1 MILWLFVLLLTLLPV
16 ASHTARP
23 AFAATLYT
31 VNDLGLSMS
40 FAWSLNNPGQV
51 VGRVDLLPSVGDTRA
66 VLWDKGVATQ
76 LPSLGGTFSSAVG
89 IDDSGHMI
97 VGRSFLPG
105 DTAYHAVLWNVGER
119 DDQNLG
125 EGNNQRRGAIQD
137 LGTLDGPNSFA
148 QGLNN
153 RGQIVGYADLSGTVS
168 HAFLRDRGGM
178 HDLGSLG
185 GMLSEAHA
193 INDAGQVLG
202 DSSLPGEQAGHA
214 FLWARGVMTD
224 LGTLGGPSS
233 VGSSNG
239 INNQGQAVGGS
250 DTSIPDPSTTCA
262 GLAPGAF
269 PETHAFVWAS
279 GVMHDLGTFPGDPD
293 SGASAINDSGQ
304 VVGGSSDFCGN
315 GGHVDLWQ
323 NGTVSD
329 LNALIPAASG
339 WLFLVPTGINARGQI
354 TGYGCRLG
362 PDCDTGV
369 IHGLLLTPGTAS
381 GEPGAARSEADT
393 QAQMQRL
400 PARVKSLLVWHRWH
414 RQGMGEIPLG

>member
-1 MILWLFVLLLTLLPV
+1 MIRWLFVLLLTLPAV

-23 AFAATLYT
+23 VFAATLYT
-31 VNDLGLSMS
+31 VNDLGTSMS

-51 VGRVDLLPSVGDTRA
+51 VGRVDLPSGDTRA
-66 VLWDKGVATQ
+66 VLWDKGVVTY

-105 DTAYHAVLWNVGER
+105 DTPYHAVLWSA
-119 DDQNLG
+119 
-125 EGNNQRRGAIQD
+125 GAIQD
-137 LGTLDGPNSFA
+137 LGTLGGPNSFA

-153 RGQIVGYADLSGTVS
+153 RGQIVGYADLSDSVS
-168 HAFLRDRGGM
+168 HAFLRDTSGM

-185 GMLSEAHA
+185 GSYGEADA

-202 DSSLPGEQAGHA
+202 DSTLPGDQVDHA
-214 FLWARGVMTD
+214 FLWDRGVMTD

-233 VGSSNG
+233 VGSTNG

-250 DTSIPDPSTTCA
+250 DTSVPDPSTTCL
-262 GLAPGAF
+262 GLPPGAF
-269 PETHAFVWAS
+269 PESHAFLWAS
-279 GVMHDLGTFPGDPD
+279 GVMHDLGTFAGDPD

-304 VVGGSSDFCGN
+304 VVGGSGN
-315 GGHVDLWQ
+315 PCIGHAVLWQ

-354 TGYGCRLG
+354 TGWGCRLG

-381 GEPGAARSEADT
+381 GGPGAARSEADI

-400 PARVKSLLVWHRWH
+400 PARVKSLLAWHKGH
-414 RQGMGEIPLG
+414 RQGMGETPQG